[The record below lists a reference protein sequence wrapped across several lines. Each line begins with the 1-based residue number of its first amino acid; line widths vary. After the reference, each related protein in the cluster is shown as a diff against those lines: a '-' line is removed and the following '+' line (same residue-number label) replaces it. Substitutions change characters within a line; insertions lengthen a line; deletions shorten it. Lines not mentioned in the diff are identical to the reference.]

1 MQRAMN
7 HWTPRHTLAATL
19 GVSVAIWAA
28 TATPVWAQDTATA
41 PQAEAQPEA
50 GADAPTE
57 PKLRKRLI
65 DSASQTEDWNPAY
78 RADPELEMREMLAQA
93 DRAYAAGRVAEDGDG
108 ALDMYLRVLRRD
120 SGNAAARAGVSR
132 SVAWIVQRGEAAIAS
147 GNFDSAARYSAIAS
161 RNQPGD
167 AAVQALAAKIAGGR
181 ELAQLLSTAQ
191 QHLEQGQLIEP
202 ARNNALEAYRAVL
215 AKDASNAAAQAGLAA
230 VQSALVAQAITA
242 AQTDAFARAD
252 QLLGEADKIVAGNQS
267 VQDAGV
273 RVTEL
278 RGARATALEQQ
289 ITAAIEGNQFDAADA
304 LLAQLDAAS
313 LQPRQVE
320 EMREQVYNA
329 RTYASLKPGQ
339 RLTDPL
345 AGGGN
350 GPELVVIPLGS
361 FTMGSPKREKGRSDN
376 EGPQIEVKFKRA
388 FAMAASEVTVA
399 EFRRFVT
406 ASGYTPT
413 SMQTRKST
421 VYDENSGSLT
431 DRTGITWEN
440 DHAGKKADDNLP
452 VIHVSWLDTQAFAQ
466 WLSQQTGKR
475 YRLPSEAE
483 FEYVLRAGSNTA
495 YPWGDG
501 DPSKAVANVT
511 GSRDR
516 SASKRNWVNSFNG
529 YDDGYWGPAP
539 VRSFEPNR
547 FGVYDTIGNVSEWV
561 GDCWHDSYQ
570 RAPTDGSA
578 WVNAGC
584 STRMLRGASWASAP
598 EQVRSAFRL
607 GASPGT
613 VDARLGFRVVREL

>member
-7 HWTPRHTLAATL
+7 HRTSRRVLTVAL
-19 GVSVAIWAA
+19 GASLGIWLSS
-28 TATPVWAQDTATA
+28 TAPAWAQDTAA
-41 PQAEAQPEA
+41 EPQTEA
-50 GADAPTE
+50 GADTANE

-65 DSASQTEDWNPAY
+65 DSASQTEDWNPEY

-93 DRAYAAGRVAEDGDG
+93 DRAFAAGRVVDDTDG
-108 ALDMYLRVLRRD
+108 ALDIYLRVLRRD
-120 SGNAAARAGVSR
+120 SGNAAARAGVNR
-132 SVAWIVQRGEAAIAS
+132 SVGWIVQRGEAAIAN
-147 GNFDSAARYSAIAS
+147 GNFDTASRYSAIAS
-161 RNQPGD
+161 RNLPGD
-167 AAVQALAAKIAGGR
+167 ASVQALAAKIAGGR
-181 ELAQLLSTAQ
+181 ELAQLLSIAQ
-191 QHLEQGQLIEP
+191 QHVAQGQLVEP
-202 ARNNALEAYRAVL
+202 AGNNAAEAYRAVL
-215 AKDASNAAAQAGLAA
+215 AKDAGNATALAGIGT
-230 VQSALVAQAITA
+230 VQSTLVAQAISA
-242 AQTDAFARAD
+242 AQTNAFARAD
-252 QLLGEADKIVAGNQS
+252 QLLGQADSVAPGNKA

-278 RGARATALEQQ
+278 RGARAAALEQQ
-289 ITAAIEGNQFDAADA
+289 ISAAIEGGQFDDADA

-320 EMREQVYNA
+320 EWREQIYNA

-339 RLTDPL
+339 RLTDPF
-345 AGGGN
+345 ASGGN

-361 FTMGSPKREKGRSDN
+361 FTMGSPKREPNRSDN

-388 FAMAASEVTVA
+388 FAMAATEVTVG

-406 ASGYTPT
+406 ASGYAPT
-413 SMQTRKST
+413 STQTRKST
-421 VYDENSGSLT
+421 VYDENTGSLS
-431 DRTGITWEN
+431 DRNGITWED
-440 DHAGKKADDNLP
+440 DHAGNKADDNLP
-452 VIHVSWLDTQAFAQ
+452 VIHVSWLDAQAYAQ
-466 WLSQQTGKR
+466 WLSRETGKR

-501 DPSKAVANVT
+501 DPAKAVANVT

-516 SASKRNWVNSFNG
+516 SASKRNWVNAFKG
-529 YDDGYWGPAP
+529 YDDGHWGPAP

-547 FGVYDTIGNVSEWV
+547 FGLYDTIGNVSEWV
-561 GDCWHDSYQ
+561 EDCWHDSYQ

-584 STRMLRGASWASAP
+584 NTRMLRGASWASAP
-598 EQVRSAFRL
+598 DQVRSAFRL

>member
-7 HWTPRHTLAATL
+7 HETSRRALTIALSASLAIWLPSATLA
-19 GVSVAIWAA
+19 
-28 TATPVWAQDTATA
+28 WAQDTAAT
-41 PQAEAQPEA
+41 PPAEA
-50 GADAPTE
+50 DAQAPDE

-93 DRAYAAGRVAEDGDG
+93 DRAYAAGRVAEDTDG
-108 ALDMYLRVLRRD
+108 ALDIYLRVLRRD
-120 SGNAAARAGVSR
+120 SNNAAARAGVNR

-147 GNFDSAARYSAIAS
+147 GNFDTASRYSAIAS

-167 AAVQALAAKIAGGR
+167 AAVQALAAKIAAGR
-181 ELAQLLSTAQ
+181 ELAQLLTIAQ
-191 QHLEQGQLIEP
+191 QHLAQGQLIEP

-215 AKDASNAAAQAGLAA
+215 AKDASNATALAGLAA
-230 VQSALVAQAITA
+230 VQSALVAQAINA
-242 AQTDAFARAD
+242 AQTHAFARAD
-252 QLLGEADKIVAGNQS
+252 QLLGEADKITPGNQS

-278 RGARATALEQQ
+278 RGARAAALEQQ
-289 ITAAIEGNQFDAADA
+289 ITAAIDGGQFDAADA
-304 LLAQLDAAS
+304 LLQQLDAAS

-320 EMREQVYNA
+320 ELREQVFNA

-388 FAMAASEVTVA
+388 FAMAATEVTVA
-399 EFRRFVT
+399 EFRRFVA
-406 ASGYTPT
+406 ASGYSPT

-421 VYDENSGSLT
+421 VYDENTGSLA
-431 DRTGITWEN
+431 DRNGVTWEN
-440 DHAGKKADDNLP
+440 DHAGSKADDNLP
-452 VIHVSWLDTQAFAQ
+452 VIHISWIDTQAYVQ

-483 FEYVLRAGSNTA
+483 FEFVLRAGSNTA

-501 DPSKAVANVT
+501 DPVKAVANVT
-511 GSRDR
+511 GSKDR
-516 SASKRNWVNSFNG
+516 SASKRNWVNSFKG

-547 FGVYDTIGNVSEWV
+547 FGLYDTIGNVSEWV
-561 GDCWHDSYQ
+561 EDCWHDSYQ

-584 STRMLRGASWASAP
+584 NTRMLRGASWASAP

-607 GASPGT
+607 GAAPNT

>member
-7 HWTPRHTLAATL
+7 HRTSRRALTVAL
-19 GVSVAIWAA
+19 GASLGIWLSS
-28 TATPVWAQDTATA
+28 TAPAWAQDTAA
-41 PQAEAQPEA
+41 EPQAEAA
-50 GADAPTE
+50 APDE

-65 DSASQTEDWNPAY
+65 DSASQTADWNPEY

-93 DRAYAAGRVAEDGDG
+93 DRAFAAGRVVDDTDG
-108 ALDMYLRVLRRD
+108 ALDIYLRVLRRD
-120 SGNAAARAGVSR
+120 SGNAAARAGVNR
-132 SVAWIVQRGEAAIAS
+132 SVGWIVQRGEAAITS
-147 GNFDSAARYSAIAS
+147 GNFDTASRYSAIAS

-181 ELAQLLSTAQ
+181 ELAQLLSIAQ
-191 QHLEQGQLIEP
+191 QHVAQGRLVEP
-202 ARNNALEAYRAVL
+202 AGNNAAETYRAVL
-215 AKDASNAAAQAGLAA
+215 AKDGGNATALAGIGT
-230 VQSALVAQAITA
+230 VQSTLVAQAISA
-242 AQTDAFARAD
+242 AQTNAFARAD
-252 QLLGEADKIVAGNQS
+252 QLLGQADSVAPGNKA

-278 RGARATALEQQ
+278 RGVRAAALEQQ
-289 ITAAIEGNQFDAADA
+289 ISAAIEGGQFDDADA

-320 EMREQVYNA
+320 EWREQLYNA

-345 AGGGN
+345 ASGGS

-361 FTMGSPKREKGRSDN
+361 FTMGSPKREPNRSDN

-388 FAMAASEVTVA
+388 FAMAATEATVG

-406 ASGYTPT
+406 ASGYSPT
-413 SMQTRKST
+413 SAQTRKST
-421 VYDENSGSLT
+421 VYDENTGSLS
-431 DRTGITWEN
+431 DRNGITWED
-440 DHAGKKADDNLP
+440 DHAGNRADDNLP
-452 VIHVSWLDTQAFAQ
+452 VIHVSWLDAQAYAQ
-466 WLSQQTGKR
+466 WLSRETGKR
-475 YRLPSEAE
+475 YRLPSESE

-501 DPSKAVANVT
+501 DPAKAVANVT
-511 GSRDR
+511 GSKDR
-516 SASKRNWVNSFNG
+516 SASKRNWVNAFKG
-529 YDDGYWGPAP
+529 YDDGHWGPAP
-539 VRSFEPNR
+539 ARSFEPNR
-547 FGVYDTIGNVSEWV
+547 FGLYDTIGNASEWV
-561 GDCWHDSYQ
+561 EDCWHDSYQ

-584 STRMLRGASWASAP
+584 NTRMLRGASWASAP
-598 EQVRSAFRL
+598 DQVRSAFRL
-607 GASPGT
+607 GASPNT